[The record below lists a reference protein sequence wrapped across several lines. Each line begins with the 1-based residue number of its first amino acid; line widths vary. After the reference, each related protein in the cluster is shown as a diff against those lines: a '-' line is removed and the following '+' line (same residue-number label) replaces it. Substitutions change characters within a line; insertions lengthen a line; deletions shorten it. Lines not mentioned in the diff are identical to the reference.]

1 MGVQMGRGYRSALQS
16 HLCLILVSVLLM
28 GKVSLWNQEAMVQF
42 HMRVSGGAGLE
53 PVSRPQAIFL
63 LTAMPQADGPHWDL
77 VFLSTHCVCS
87 CVVCTYLTWQPLQLH
102 APHLAAPTICSSES
116 SPGLLLGISLDLMM
130 SPGGRRQ
137 GTQLDCPDVPN
148 SSALSLLLTPP
159 SLPYLFYYCVW
170 NTTIMGGHPW
180 ILKSIPPSVVQ
191 SLNHVQLFCSP
202 MDCTPTGSSVHGISQ
217 ARMLDWV
224 PIPILQGI
232 FLDQGLNLRLL
243 HWQVDSL
250 PLSHQGSPSHL

>member
-28 GKVSLWNQEAMVQF
+28 GKVSLRNQEEMVQF

-53 PVSRPQAIFL
+53 PVSRPQAMFL
-63 LTAMPQADGPHWDL
+63 LTAMPQADGPHWDP

-102 APHLAAPTICSSES
+102 APHLAAPTIYSSGS

-137 GTQLDCPDVPN
+137 ETVGREHSWTVLMFLMLVLC
-148 SSALSLLLTPP
+148 LSYSHPPP
-159 SLPYLFYYCVW
+159 SHTSS
-170 NTTIMGGHPW
+170 TTVSG
-180 ILKSIPPSVVQ
+180 
-191 SLNHVQLFCSP
+191 
-202 MDCTPTGSSVHGISQ
+202 T
-217 ARMLDWV
+217 
-224 PIPILQGI
+224 
-232 FLDQGLNLRLL
+232 
-243 HWQVDSL
+243 
-250 PLSHQGSPSHL
+250 PLSWGDILGF